1 MLHQSLTTVAGHP
14 KRGEFNVARY
24 LGALCRICRR
34 EGEKLF
40 LKGDRCY
47 TEKCAIERR
56 KYPPGQH
63 GQGFRKLSD
72 YGIQLR
78 EKQKVR
84 KIYGLL
90 EREFRRYFYESER
103 KKGITGEVLLQLL
116 ETRLDNIVYRM
127 GFAPNRRRA
136 RQLVNHGHF
145 LVNGKKVDIPSYE
158 TKGGDFIEAK
168 ESSRNLPEVIDSI
181 SKAEHRGM
189 PLWVEVDSPN
199 MRGKVL
205 RIPTREELQLPVQE
219 QLIVELYSK

>member
-1 MLHQSLTTVAGHP
+1 M
-14 KRGEFNVARY
+14 ARY
-24 LGALCRICRR
+24 IGALCRICRR
-34 EGEKLF
+34 EGDKLF

-47 TEKCAIERR
+47 TEKCAVERR

-90 EREFRRYFYESER
+90 EKQFRKYFYEAER
-103 KKGITGEVLLQLL
+103 KKGVTGEVLLQLV
-116 ETRLDNIVYRM
+116 ESRLDTMVFRM

-136 RQLVNHGHF
+136 RQIVRHGHIV
-145 LVNGKKVDIPSYE
+145 VNGREVNLPSYAV
-158 TKGGDFIEAK
+158 KPGDMVQVK
-168 ESSRNLPEVIDSI
+168 ENSRDMPEIADSI
-181 SKAEHRGM
+181 AKSEHRGL
-189 PLWVEVDSPN
+189 PGWVEVDGTN
-199 MRGKVL
+199 FTGKVTH
-205 RIPTREELQLPVQE
+205 IPSRDEIQLPVQE

>member
-1 MLHQSLTTVAGHP
+1 M
-14 KRGEFNVARY
+14 ARY
-24 LGALCRICRR
+24 TGALCRICRR

-47 TEKCAIERR
+47 TEKCAIDRR

-63 GQGFRKLSD
+63 GQMYRKLSD

-90 EREFRRYFYESER
+90 ERVFRRYFYEAER

-116 ETRLDNIVYRM
+116 ESRLDNIAYRM

-136 RQLVNHGHF
+136 RQLVAHGHF
-145 LVNGKKVDIPSYE
+145 LVNGKIVNLPSYE
-158 TKGGDFIEAK
+158 VKAGNFVEVK
-168 ESSRNLPEVIDSI
+168 ESSRDIPEIVDSL
-181 SKAEHRGM
+181 SKAEHRGIL
-189 PLWVEVDSPN
+189 PWVEVDSAN

-205 RIPTREELQLPVQE
+205 HIPSREEIQLTVQE

>member
-1 MLHQSLTTVAGHP
+1 MQTSKKEEGIDM
-14 KRGEFNVARY
+14 ARY
-24 LGALCRICRR
+24 IGALCRICRR

-40 LKGDRCY
+40 LKGDRCN

-84 KIYGLL
+84 KMYGLL
-90 EREFRRYFYESER
+90 EKQFRKYFYESER
-103 KKGITGEVLLQLL
+103 RKGITGEVLLQLI
-116 ETRLDNIVYRM
+116 EGRLDTVVFRM

-136 RQLVNHGHF
+136 RQIIGHGHIR
-145 LVNGKKVDIPSYE
+145 VNGRAVNLPSYA
-158 TKGGDFIEAK
+158 TKTGDLVEVKEA
-168 ESSRNLPEVIDSI
+168 SRAMPEIADSLAK
-181 SKAEHRGM
+181 SGHRGI
-189 PLWVEVDSPN
+189 PGWVEVDGAN
-199 MRGKVL
+199 FRGKVL
-205 RIPTREELQLPVQE
+205 HIPSRDEIQLPVQE

>member
-1 MLHQSLTTVAGHP
+1 MAAGLQR
-14 KRGEFNVARY
+14 RGEFNVARY
-24 LGALCRICRR
+24 TGPLCRICRR

-47 TEKCAIERR
+47 TEKCAIDRR

-84 KIYGLL
+84 KTYGLL
-90 EREFRRYFYESER
+90 ERKFRRYFQEAER

-116 ETRLDNIVYRM
+116 ESRLDNIVYRM
-127 GFAPNRRRA
+127 GFASNRRKA
-136 RQLVNHGHF
+136 RQFVNHGHF
-145 LVNGKKVDIPSYE
+145 LVNGKRVTLASYE
-158 TKGGDFIEAK
+158 TKAGDTIEVD
-168 ESSRNLPEVIDSI
+168 ESSRDIPEILDSL
-181 SKAEHRGM
+181 SKAEHRGI
-189 PLWVEVDSPN
+189 PAWVEIDSEK
-199 MRGKVL
+199 MKGKIL
-205 RIPTREELQLPVQE
+205 NIPSREEIQLPVKE

>member
-1 MLHQSLTTVAGHP
+1 MQTSKKEEGV
-14 KRGEFNVARY
+14 NMARY
-24 LGALCRICRR
+24 IGALCRICRR

-72 YGIQLR
+72 YGVQLR

-84 KIYGLL
+84 KMYGLL
-90 EREFRRYFYESER
+90 EKQFRKYFYESER
-103 KKGITGEVLLQLL
+103 KKGITGEVLLQLI
-116 ETRLDNIVYRM
+116 EGRLDTVVFRM

-136 RQLVNHGHF
+136 RQIIGHGHIR
-145 LVNGKKVDIPSYE
+145 VNGREVNLPSYA
-158 TKGGDFIEAK
+158 TKTGDLVEVKEA
-168 ESSRNLPEVIDSI
+168 SRDMPEVTDSLAK
-181 SKAEHRGM
+181 SEHRGI
-189 PLWVEVDSPN
+189 PGWVEVDSAN
-199 MRGKVL
+199 FRGKVL
-205 RIPTREELQLPVQE
+205 HIPSRDEIQLPVQE

>member
-1 MLHQSLTTVAGHP
+1 
-14 KRGEFNVARY
+14 VARY
-24 LGALCRICRR
+24 IGALCRICRR

-63 GQGFRKLSD
+63 GQGFKKMSD

-84 KIYGLL
+84 KMFGLL
-90 EREFRRYFYESER
+90 ERQFRKYFHEAER
-103 KKGITGEVLLQLL
+103 KKGITGEVLLQLI
-116 ETRLDNIVYRM
+116 ESRLDSMVFRM

-136 RQLVNHGHF
+136 RQLIKHGHVI
-145 LVNGKKVDIPSYE
+145 VNAREVNIPSFA
-158 TKGGDFIEAK
+158 TKAGDLVEIRQASRGMPEIG
-168 ESSRNLPEVIDSI
+168 ESL
-181 SKAEHRGM
+181 SKSEHRGI
-189 PLWVEVDSPN
+189 PGWVEIDSAN
-199 MRGKVL
+199 YKGKVSH
-205 RIPTREELQLPVQE
+205 IPSRDEMQLPVQE

>member
-1 MLHQSLTTVAGHP
+1 M
-14 KRGEFNVARY
+14 ARY
-24 LGALCRICRR
+24 TGPLCRICRR

-47 TEKCAIERR
+47 TEKCSVDRR

-63 GQGFRKLSD
+63 GQGYRKLSD
-72 YGIQLR
+72 YGTQLR

-84 KIYGLL
+84 NTYGLL
-90 EREFRRYFYESER
+90 EREFRRYFEEAKR

-116 ETRLDNIVYRM
+116 ESRLDNIVYRM
-127 GFAPNRRRA
+127 GFASNRRKA

-145 LVNGKKVDIPSYE
+145 LVNGKRVTLPSYE
-158 TKGGDFIEAK
+158 IKSGDIIEVN
-168 ESSRNLPEVIDSI
+168 ESSRDIPEIADSL
-181 SKAEHRGM
+181 SKAVHRGI
-189 PLWVEVDSPN
+189 PPWVEVDSEN

-205 RIPTREELQLPVQE
+205 HIPAREEIQLPVKE